1 MVTARE
7 AGSWVLFAQSWLL
20 SGNAV
25 PGLLVRTPCFGV
37 LLLPRNLPALC
48 REVWVSWRVGVCSGE
63 DGPSRPCW
71 APNPQALAVVHRAA
85 VLWFTAVGWAGAT
98 GVLRRQLCGPCSVT
112 VSGSEADTTF
122 WPWGPGKA
130 APVSHCSGQGSDLS
144 RQAICPRPLCL

>member
-7 AGSWVLFAQSWLL
+7 AGSWVLFTQSWLL

-85 VLWFTAVGWAGAT
+85 VLWFTAVGWAGADRGSPET
-98 GVLRRQLCGPCSVT
+98 TLWPLLSYCLRKQGRHYVLALGAWEGCTSQSLLWLGV
-112 VSGSEADTTF
+112 
-122 WPWGPGKA
+122 
-130 APVSHCSGQGSDLS
+130 
-144 RQAICPRPLCL
+144 